1 MDKKINV
8 LIFPA
13 GEQNSLELH
22 DALSGIVN
30 LTVFGASSIERH
42 GEFVFENYINS
53 LPMINHSNFISVFN
67 EIIRKNKIDIIFPTH
82 DDVITFFAEKKELI
96 NAFVI
101 MGDGKTVD
109 ICRHKKLISKTFSD
123 CDFNPI
129 TYESNDNI
137 ADYPVFIKPDV
148 GQGSVGA
155 KKIENS
161 REIKAI
167 DFNTYLVSEY
177 LPGKELTIDC
187 ITDKNGNLK
196 YVSPRSRE
204 RILAG
209 ICVRGRNESLTNE
222 IQEIAEIINE
232 RLSFLGAWNFQ
243 IKKDKLGK
251 YKLLELSSKIAT
263 SSCLTRALGVNL
275 PLLSVYTVL
284 GYDIDILKPK
294 YNILMERALISRYK
308 IDYEYD
314 TVYFDFDDTIIINK
328 KVNLTAIQ
336 FLYQCK
342 NKHKQI
348 ILLTKHEN
356 DLKKN
361 MKDYCIDENL
371 FDEIIHIDI
380 NACKENYINHL
391 KSIFIDNSYK
401 EREKVYNNLNIP
413 VFDVNGIEV
422 LLDWKC

>member
-13 GEQNSLELH
+13 GEQNSIELH
-22 DALSGIVN
+22 DALSGVVN
-30 LTVFGASSIERH
+30 ITVFGASSIERH
-42 GEFVFENYINS
+42 GEFVFENYING
-53 LPMINHSNFISVFN
+53 LPLISDSNFISVFN
-67 EIIRKNKIDIIFPTH
+67 EILNKNKIDIIFPTH

-96 NAFVI
+96 EAFII
-101 MGDGKTVD
+101 MGDKKTVD
-109 ICRHKKLISKTFSD
+109 ICRHKKLISETFSD
-123 CDFNPI
+123 CNFNTI
-129 TYESNDNI
+129 TYESRDDI
-137 ADYPVFIKPDV
+137 TDYPVFIKPDV

-155 KKIENS
+155 KKTES
-161 REIKAI
+161 AKEIQAI
-167 DFNTYLVSEY
+167 DFDTNLISEY

-209 ICVRGRNESLTNE
+209 ICVRGRNEPLTNE
-222 IQEIAEIINE
+222 ILDIAEKINE
-232 RLSFLGAWNFQ
+232 RLFFLGAWNFQ
-243 IKKDKLGK
+243 IKKDNHGK

-284 GYDIDILKPK
+284 GYNIDILKPK

-314 TVYFDFDDTIIINK
+314 TVYFDFDDTLIIKEN
-328 KVNLTAIQ
+328 VNLMAIR

-342 NKHKQI
+342 NKKKRI
-348 ILLTKHEN
+348 ILLTKHESN
-356 DLKKN
+356 LN
-361 MKDYCIDENL
+361 TSMKAYCIDENL
-371 FDEIIHIDI
+371 FNEIIHVDI
-380 NACKENYINHL
+380 NACKANYINPS

-401 EREKVYNNLNIP
+401 EREQVYNILDIP
-413 VFDVNGIEV
+413 VFDVDGIET